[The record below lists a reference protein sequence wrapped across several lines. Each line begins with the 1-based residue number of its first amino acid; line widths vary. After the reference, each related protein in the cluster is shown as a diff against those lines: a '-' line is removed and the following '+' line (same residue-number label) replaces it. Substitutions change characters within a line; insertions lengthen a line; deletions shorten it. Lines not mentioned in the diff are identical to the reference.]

1 MDIKLLA
8 TIVLVPIL
16 IGLFVVILWKLTA
29 GRDPKGSWKDRNDDP
44 PPSS

>member
-16 IGLFVVILWKLTA
+16 IGLFLVILWKLTA
-29 GRDPKGSWKDRNDDP
+29 DEGPRDNWKEP
-44 PPSS
+44 PPTG